1 MASLSKLNLVE
12 GPMTQNI
19 LNIGELEKVYPNGT
33 RALNKVSFEVKQ
45 GEFLVVIGLSGSG
58 KSTLLRCINRLHNP
72 TGGSIKFLG
81 DDVTAIEGKG
91 LRTLRSNIG
100 MIFQHF
106 NLIPRKTVMTNVLTG
121 TLSRVGIFKSICGIY
136 SQEDRDQAMNLIKLV
151 GLSGKENQRADNLSG
166 GQQQRVAIARA
177 LMQDPKM
184 LLADEP
190 VASLDPAT
198 SHSVMQYL
206 KKVNEE
212 LGVTILCNLHFLSL
226 VRQYASRVIALKNGK
241 LIYEG
246 GPLDI
251 DEDWFKTIYGEEA
264 VEVTIN

>member
-1 MASLSKLNLVE
+1 MLEIKNLN
-12 GPMTQNI
+12 
-19 LNIGELEKVYPNGT
+19 KVYPNGLH
-33 RALNKVSFEVKQ
+33 ALKNISFNVPQ

-58 KSTLLRCINRLHNP
+58 KSTMLRCVNRLHDVS
-72 TGGSIKFLG
+72 GGEILFNGVDTTKL
-81 DDVTAIEGKG
+81 KG
-91 LRTLRSNIG
+91 RALREMRANIG

-106 NLIPRKTVMTNVLTG
+106 NLIPRKTVLQNVLSG
-121 TLSRVGIFKSICGIY
+121 NLSRTGIIKSILGMY
-136 SQEDRDQAMNLIKLV
+136 TKEDKERAMKYIEIV
-151 GLSGKENQRADNLSG
+151 GLRGKEKNRADALSG

-177 LMQDPKM
+177 LMQNPKI

-212 LGVTILCNLHFLSL
+212 LGVTVICNLHFLSL
-226 VRQYASRVIALKNGK
+226 VRQYAHRVVALKGGV

-246 GPLDI
+246 KPSEI
-251 DEDWFKTIYGEEA
+251 NEQWFKTIYGEDA

>member
-1 MASLSKLNLVE
+1 M
-12 GPMTQNI
+12 I
-19 LNIGELEKVYPNGT
+19 LDIKNVNKVYPNGT
-33 RALNKVSFEVKQ
+33 KALKNVSFGVKP
-45 GEFLVVIGLSGSG
+45 GEFLVIIGLSGSG
-58 KSTLLRCINRLHNP
+58 KSTMLRCLNRLH
-72 TGGSIKFLG
+72 
-81 DDVTAIEGKG
+81 DVSNGEILFEGQDITKLKG
-91 LRTLRSNIG
+91 RAMRETRAKIG

-106 NLIPRKTVMTNVLTG
+106 NLIPRKSVMTNVLSG
-121 TLSRVGIFKSICGIY
+121 TLSRTGIVKSILGIY
-136 SQEDRDQAMNLIKLV
+136 SEEDKQKAKQYIKIV
-151 GLSGKENQRADNLSG
+151 GLEGKENVRADNLSG

-177 LMQDPKM
+177 LMQNPKV

-212 LGVTILCNLHFLSL
+212 LGVTIICNLHFLSL
-226 VRQYASRVIALKNGK
+226 VRQYASRVVALKGGQ

-246 GPLDI
+246 NPLDI
-251 DEDWFKTIYGEEA
+251 DENWFKTIYGEDA

>member
-1 MASLSKLNLVE
+1 M
-12 GPMTQNI
+12 I
-19 LNIGELEKVYPNGT
+19 LDIKKVNKVYPNGC
-33 RALNKVSFEVKQ
+33 RALNNVSFNVKK
-45 GEFLVVIGLSGSG
+45 GEFLVIIGLSGSG
-58 KSTLLRCINRLHNP
+58 KSTMLRCLNRLH
-72 TGGSIKFLG
+72 
-81 DDVTAIEGKG
+81 DVTDGEIVFEGQDITKLKG
-91 LRTLRSNIG
+91 KAMRNARARIG

-106 NLIPRKTVMTNVLTG
+106 NLIPRKTVMTNVLSG
-121 TLSRVGIFKSICGIY
+121 TLSRTGVFKSILGVY
-136 SQEDRDQAMNLIKLV
+136 SEEDKKKAQDYIKIV
-151 GLSGKENQRADNLSG
+151 GLEGKENARADNLSG

-177 LMQDPKM
+177 LMQDPKV

-212 LGVTILCNLHFLSL
+212 LGVTIICNLHFLSL
-226 VRQYASRVIALKNGK
+226 VRQYASRVVALKGGQ

-246 GPLDI
+246 NPLDI
-251 DEDWFKTIYGEEA
+251 DENWFKTIYGEEA